1 MDAAYYDD
9 LAGRLYGLLITVE
22 DRLGSEQTG
31 LLHHFIEVGEYGL
44 ALEGIAGML
53 AQDAIAITGLEREKI
68 LALAR
73 HMKMEGGLVTRALG
87 FCPVIRGQPDND

>member
-1 MDAAYYDD
+1 
-9 LAGRLYGLLITVE
+9 
-22 DRLGSEQTG
+22 
-31 LLHHFIEVGEYGL
+31 
-44 ALEGIAGML
+44 ML
-53 AQDAIAITGLEREKI
+53 AQDAIAITGLEREKM